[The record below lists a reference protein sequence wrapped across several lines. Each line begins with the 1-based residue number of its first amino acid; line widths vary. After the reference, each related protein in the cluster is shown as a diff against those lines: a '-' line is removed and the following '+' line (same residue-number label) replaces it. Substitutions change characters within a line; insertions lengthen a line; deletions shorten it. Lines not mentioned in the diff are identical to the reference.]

1 MSEEQEAQEI
11 STKSDLEFT
20 GQQDLAGKRIEHMI
34 LVQDKLRNHIVN
46 LETINQVFENSANAE
61 KDQNKRI
68 QILKSMSYNYDRLI
82 KLYEV
87 YQTYETA
94 IQRYHVHVTD
104 TINKKYT
111 LTINAMKN
119 KQDPTSMDFFRKL
132 NDYLVKKDPIEI
144 NELTKIDDPDFNL

>member
-1 MSEEQEAQEI
+1 MSENEEHEL

-46 LETINQVFENSANAE
+46 LETINQLLENKANSA
-61 KDQNKRI
+61 KDQDEKIR
-68 QILKSMSYNYDRLI
+68 ILKSMSYNYDRLI

-87 YQTYETA
+87 YQSYELA

-104 TINKKYT
+104 TINKKYQ
-111 LTINAMKN
+111 LNLNAMKN

-132 NDYLVKKDPIEI
+132 NDFLVRKDPQEI
-144 NELTKIDDPDFNL
+144 DEITKIDDPDFNL

>member
-1 MSEEQEAQEI
+1 MSEEIEVSEL
-11 STKSDLEFT
+11 SNKSDKEFT
-20 GQQDLAGKRIEHMI
+20 GQQDLAGKRIEHLI

-46 LETINQVFENSANAE
+46 LETINQLLENKANSS
-61 KDQNKRI
+61 KDQDEKLRT
-68 QILKSMSYNYDRLI
+68 LKSMSYNYDRLI

-87 YQTYETA
+87 YQTYETG

-111 LTINAMKN
+111 LKINMLKN

-132 NDYLVKKDPIEI
+132 NDCLIRKDPTEI
-144 NELTKIDDPDFNL
+144 LEMSRIDDPEFDL